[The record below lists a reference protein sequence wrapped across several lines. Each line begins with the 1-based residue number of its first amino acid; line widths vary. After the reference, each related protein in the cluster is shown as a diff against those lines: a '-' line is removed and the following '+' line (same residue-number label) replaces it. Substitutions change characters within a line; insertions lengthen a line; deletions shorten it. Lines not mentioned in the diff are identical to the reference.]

1 MDYTERLR
9 NLREKHN
16 LTLQEVADRL
26 GMTESEYAEYEK
38 DANYMP
44 NACWITLSALYGVSV
59 DYMLCITEN
68 PERA

>member
-1 MDYTERLR
+1 MDYTQRLR
-9 NLREKHN
+9 DLREKN
-16 LTLQEVADRL
+16 SLSLQEVANRL
-26 GMTESEYAEYEK
+26 GMTEEQYAQYEK
-38 DANYMP
+38 DANHMP

>member
-1 MDYTERLR
+1 MRLR
-9 NLREKHN
+9 DLREKNN

-26 GMTESEYAEYEK
+26 GTTEASYAEYEK
-38 DANYMP
+38 NANHMP
-44 NACWITLSALYGVSV
+44 NAYWAKLSALYGVSV